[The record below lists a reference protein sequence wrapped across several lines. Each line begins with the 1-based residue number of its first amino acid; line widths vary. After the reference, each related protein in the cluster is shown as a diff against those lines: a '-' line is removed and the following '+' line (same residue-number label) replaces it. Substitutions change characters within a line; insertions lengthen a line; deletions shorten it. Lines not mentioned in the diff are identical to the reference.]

1 MDRTEIITKVKQMK
15 TKEDLLV
22 LLNSIKRAELE
33 EHGLLDKFRPF
44 TNKQISYF
52 CNPNNT
58 RNRYTNFKIRKK
70 SGGFRQITSPR
81 SRSFMMMLQAVNVLL
96 KSLYAPSDY
105 TMGFTEGR
113 SVVTNATVHKGQ
125 NYVFNID
132 LKDFFPSVEQWR
144 IWKCLQLAPFHFP
157 KEIAS
162 LIAGLCSMRVKRDEP
177 DNTKEHQNDQNFLYV
192 LPQGAPTSP
201 IITNIICRTLDR
213 RLAGLARRFNLN
225 YTRYADDITFSS
237 MHNVYQLNG
246 EFRSELTR
254 IIQEQHFSINED
266 KTRLQKKGTRQEV
279 TGIIVSHKLNVTQKY
294 VRGIRN
300 ILYIWDRYGYQSA
313 MAKFLP
319 KYKSEK
325 GHVKKGNPDLI
336 NVIDGKLMYLKMV
349 KGEEDSVYNR
359 LHDKFRVLVNK
370 LHDANKTNG
379 KNITYVETTP
389 ILEFE
394 KKNNTVITISYSE
407 EPAVSNEAKEQ
418 TDEQVPVST
427 PHRFAWFIF
436 GGKKTIA
443 SVNKSVKKEDES
455 QKELLAISLCLDARD
470 NHFWLIHKQNK
481 VIKPFIPPIDID
493 ELNNDLDALINEQNG

>member
-1 MDRTEIITKVKQMK
+1 MDKRLIVEKMK
-15 TKEDLLV
+15 TVNTKIGLLQLLNELKTEDLESDAYPFEMKQ
-22 LLNSIKRAELE
+22 LN
-33 EHGLLDKFRPF
+33 F
-44 TNKQISYF
+44 F

-105 TMGFTEGR
+105 AMGFTEGR

-157 KEIAS
+157 EEIAS

-177 DNTKEHQNDQNFLYV
+177 NYTKVHQNDQNFIYV

-237 MHNVYQLNG
+237 MHNVYQVDG
-246 EFRSELTR
+246 EFRTELTR
-254 IIQEQHFSINED
+254 IIQEQHFFINGD
-266 KTRLQKKGTRQEV
+266 KTRLQKKGARQEV

-294 VRGIRN
+294 VRDIRN

-359 LHDKFRVLVNK
+359 LHDKFQELVNK

-394 KKNNTVITISYSE
+394 KKNDTVINISYSE
-407 EPAVSNEAKEQ
+407 EPAVSNQDNKQ
-418 TDEQVPVST
+418 TDEQASDST

-455 QKELLAISLCLDARD
+455 QKEILAISLCLDARD

-481 VIKPFIPPIDID
+481 VIKPFVPPIDID
-493 ELNNDLDALINEQNG
+493 DLNNDLDALINEQNG